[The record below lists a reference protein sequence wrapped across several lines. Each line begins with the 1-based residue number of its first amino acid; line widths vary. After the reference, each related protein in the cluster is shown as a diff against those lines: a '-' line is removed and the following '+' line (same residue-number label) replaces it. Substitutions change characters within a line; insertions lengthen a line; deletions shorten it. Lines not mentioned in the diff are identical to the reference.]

1 MSQFIVTAN
10 GHELDLAY
18 PKTANMVLADVAH
31 SLAQINRF
39 TGHARR
45 PYCVAEHSLLVLDIV
60 EHLFAPAS
68 VHLRLAA
75 LMHDAH
81 EAYVGD
87 MASPTKRAV
96 GEAWYTLEHRIER
109 TLRSAWGLH
118 TATYEHQHAIKQAD
132 LIALAT
138 ERAQLLPPS
147 PSLWQCL
154 VHVQPITWVD
164 LMSPERCAMGWVD
177 WRNRFADAVD
187 TLDFERNEHTWPR
200 RAQVTSAPL
209 QPMLNGEKT

>member
-1 MSQFIVTAN
+1 MSHWILTAN
-10 GHELDLAY
+10 GNEVDLVY
-18 PKTANMVLADVAH
+18 PRPQVMVLADVAH

-45 PYCVAEHSLLVLDIV
+45 PYSVAEHSLLVLDIV

-81 EAYVGD
+81 EAYTGDVATPIKRCVGD
-87 MASPTKRAV
+87 NW
-96 GEAWYTLEHRIER
+96 GFFEHRIER

-118 TATYEHQHAIKQAD
+118 TAAHDHRAAIKQAD

-138 ERAQLLPPS
+138 ERQQLLPPS
-147 PSLWQCL
+147 PSLWESL
-154 VHVQPITWVD
+154 VHIQPITWVD
-164 LMSPERCAMGWVD
+164 LMSPERCAMTWAD
-177 WRNRFADAVD
+177 WRGRFADTVD
-187 TLDFERNEHTWPR
+187 ALDFERNETIF
-200 RAQVTSAPL
+200 APKE
-209 QPMLNGEKT
+209 PGHAA

>member
-1 MSQFIVTAN
+1 MSQWILTAH
-10 GHELDLAY
+10 GHEFDLVY
-18 PKTANMVLADVAH
+18 PKASAMVAADVAH

-45 PYCVAEHSLLVLDIV
+45 PYSVAEHSLLVLDIV

-81 EAYVGD
+81 EAYTGD
-87 MASPTKRAV
+87 VATPIKRAV
-96 GEAWYTLEHRIER
+96 GDHWDMLEHRIER

-118 TATYEHQHAIKQAD
+118 TAAYDHRAAIKQAD

-147 PSLWQCL
+147 PSLWEAL

-164 LMSPERCAMGWVD
+164 LMSPERQAMSWAD
-177 WRNRFADAVD
+177 WRNRFADAAD
-187 TLDFERNEHTWPR
+187 ALDFERNELAFGPKEQR
-200 RAQVTSAPL
+200 NAP
-209 QPMLNGEKT
+209 

>member
-1 MSQFIVTAN
+1 MSHWILTAN
-10 GHELDLAY
+10 GNEVDLVY
-18 PKTANMVLADVAH
+18 PRPQVMVLADVAH

-45 PYCVAEHSLLVLDIV
+45 PYSVAEHSLLVLGIV

-81 EAYVGD
+81 EAYTGD
-87 MASPTKRAV
+87 MATPIKRAV
-96 GEAWYTLEHRIER
+96 GDHWDMLEHRIER

-118 TATYEHQHAIKQAD
+118 TAAYYHRAAIKQAD

-138 ERAQLLPPS
+138 ERQQLMPPS
-147 PSLWQCL
+147 PSLWEAL
-154 VHVQPITWVD
+154 VHIQPITWVD
-164 LMSPERCAMGWVD
+164 LMSPERCASTWAD
-177 WRNRFADAVD
+177 WRTRFADAAD
-187 TLDFERNEHTWPR
+187 ALDFERNETIFATKDPR
-200 RAQVTSAPL
+200 NAA
-209 QPMLNGEKT
+209 

>member
-1 MSQFIVTAN
+1 MSHWILTAN
-10 GHELDLAY
+10 GNEVDLVY
-18 PKTANMVLADVAH
+18 PRPQVMVLADVAH

-45 PYCVAEHSLLVLDIV
+45 PYSVAEHSLLVLGIV

-81 EAYVGD
+81 EAYTGD
-87 MASPTKRAV
+87 MATPIKRAV
-96 GEAWYTLEHRIER
+96 GDHWDMLEHRIER

-118 TATYEHQHAIKQAD
+118 TAAYYHRAAIKQAD

-138 ERAQLLPPS
+138 ERQQLMPPS
-147 PSLWQCL
+147 PSLWEAL
-154 VHVQPITWVD
+154 VHIQPITWVD
-164 LMSPERCAMGWVD
+164 LMSPERQAMTWVD
-177 WRNRFADAVD
+177 WRGRFADTVD
-187 TLDFERNEHTWPR
+187 ALDFERNELTF
-200 RAQVTSAPL
+200 AP
-209 QPMLNGEKT
+209 KDSSHAA

>member
-1 MSQFIVTAN
+1 MSGQWIVTAN
-10 GHELDLAY
+10 GNELDLAY
-18 PKTANMVLADVAH
+18 PKPAAMVLADVAH

-45 PYCVAEHSLLVLDIV
+45 PYSVAEHSLLVLDIV

-81 EAYVGD
+81 EAYTGD
-87 MASPTKRAV
+87 MATPTKRIV
-96 GEAWYTLEHRIER
+96 GDQWDHFEHRIER

-118 TATYEHQHAIKQAD
+118 TAAYDHRAAIKQAD

-147 PSLWQCL
+147 PSLWQAL
-154 VHVQPITWVD
+154 LHVQPITWVD
-164 LMSPERCAMGWVD
+164 LMSPERCAMTWAD

-187 TLDFERNEHTWPR
+187 TLDFERNESTFGPKDHPH
-200 RAQVTSAPL
+200 A
-209 QPMLNGEKT
+209 

>member
-1 MSQFIVTAN
+1 MSRIERRVAVTGAGAISPL
-10 GHELDLAY
+10 GHDW
-18 PKTANMVLADVAH
+18 
-31 SLAQINRF
+31 
-39 TGHARR
+39 
-45 PYCVAEHSLLVLDIV
+45 
-60 EHLFAPAS
+60 AS

-164 LMSPERCAMGWVD
+164 LMSPERCAMTWAD

-187 TLDFERNEHTWPR
+187 TLDFERNETTFTPTTIQGHR
-200 RAQVTSAPL
+200 HAI
-209 QPMLNGEKT
+209 